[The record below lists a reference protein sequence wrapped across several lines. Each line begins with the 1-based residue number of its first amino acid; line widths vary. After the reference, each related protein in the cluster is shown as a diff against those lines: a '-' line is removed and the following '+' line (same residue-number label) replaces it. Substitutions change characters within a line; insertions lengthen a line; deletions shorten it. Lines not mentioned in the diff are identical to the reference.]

1 MTVIPA
7 NPRNLPFLWRREQ
20 GSEIRARGLRAG
32 DMVEFRQLDAA
43 FEIGAAGKAV
53 HKAIAENYVGLPL

>member
-1 MTVIPA
+1 
-7 NPRNLPFLWRREQ
+7 
-20 GSEIRARGLRAG
+20 
-32 DMVEFRQLDAA
+32 MVEFRQLDAA